1 MQSTNTQST
10 GIQVLDKVKTN
21 EPRGANF
28 FRIHGASGA
37 SCVAKIEGAVQRVGD
52 VVEAEL
58 NLVQSTVSVARR
70 SPFEVMTLIKCKIVL
85 AIICVLV
92 TPAST
97 VHANEDNGG
106 SVLTESSA
114 VGVAIRDN
122 PNLAEMQARY
132 EALAEVPAQVGS
144 LPDPMVSFSA
154 MNFPTDTFDRNQE
167 AMTQLQ
173 LGFTQ
178 SFPFPGKLGLKES
191 AAEYD
196 AQAVGYSVDE
206 LRLQLIKNVKSK
218 WWQLYYMDRA
228 LDTVD
233 INRALLRQFISV
245 AQTKYETGK
254 GLQQDVL
261 LSQLELSR
269 LMDRDIQLQA
279 IRRNQA
285 IQLNIL
291 MDRPANGLVDL
302 PDKVSK
308 MMPDLAS
315 ENELYRRA
323 EIVRPRL
330 KRMETQIDAAQSRL
344 DLARRDYY
352 PDFKLGVTYGDRTG
366 DNPLPRGGARSDFVS
381 VMVGVKIPLYAG
393 RKQSKA
399 VSQKNLELQ
408 KNRYA
413 LLDEKG
419 LVTAAISTAV
429 TDYRR
434 AKQQFSLYGGGI
446 VPQAQQTVQS
456 MLAGYQVSEVD
467 FLNLVRSQ
475 MTLFNYEL
483 QYWKALSDA
492 KQALARLEAA
502 VGEETIY
509 E

>member
-1 MQSTNTQST
+1 MKLIAIKMWWPMVISMVFGVVSA
-10 GIQVLDKVKTN
+10 
-21 EPRGANF
+21 GAYLTAQYCF
-28 FRIHGASGA
+28 LARLI
-37 SCVAKIEGAVQRVGD
+37 
-52 VVEAEL
+52 
-58 NLVQSTVSVARR
+58 TVMSSRR
-70 SPFEVMTLIKCKIVL
+70 YITLSIIVL
-85 AIICVLV
+85 VLMANTSYASEQIRQENLSV
-92 TPAST
+92 PA
-97 VHANEDNGG
+97 
-106 SVLTESSA
+106 A
-114 VGVAIRDN
+114 VEIAIRDN

-132 EALAEVPAQVGS
+132 EALTEVPSQVGA
-144 LPDPMVSFSA
+144 LPDPMVNLNA
-154 MNFPTDTFDRNQE
+154 MNFPTDTFDRDQE
-167 AMTQLQ
+167 AMTQVQ
-173 LGFTQ
+173 IGFSQ
-178 SFPFPGKLGLKES
+178 VFPFPGKLNLKEE

-196 AQAVGYSVDE
+196 AQAAGHSVDE
-206 LRLQLIKNVKSK
+206 VRLQLIKNVKGK
-218 WWQLYYMDRA
+218 WWQLYYLDRA

-233 INRALLRQFISV
+233 NNQALLRQFIAV
-245 AQTKYETGK
+245 AKTKYETGK

-261 LSQLELSR
+261 LSQLELSK
-269 LMDRDIQLQA
+269 LLDQDIQLQA

-291 MDRPANGLVDL
+291 MGRPANGFILL
-302 PDKVSK
+302 PDIVSK
-308 MMPDLAS
+308 EMPDLTDES
-315 ENELYRRA
+315 KLYQKSVS
-323 EIVRPRL
+323 IRPRL
-330 KRMETQIDAAQSRL
+330 KQMETQVDAAQSRL
-344 DLARRDYY
+344 DLAKRDYY

-381 VMVGVKIPLYAG
+381 VMVGVKIPLYTA

-419 LVTAAISTAV
+419 LVTAAISSAV

-434 AKQQFSLYGGGI
+434 AKQQFSLYGSGI

-502 VGEETIY
+502 VGEDTVY

>member
-1 MQSTNTQST
+1 M
-10 GIQVLDKVKTN
+10 KVT
-21 EPRGANF
+21 
-28 FRIHGASGA
+28 
-37 SCVAKIEGAVQRVGD
+37 
-52 VVEAEL
+52 L
-58 NLVQSTVSVARR
+58 
-70 SPFEVMTLIKCKIVL
+70 FEKFKIVL
-85 AIICVLV
+85 TLTPFVLG
-92 TPAST
+92 TKFLHASESELI
-97 VHANEDNGG
+97 A
-106 SVLTESSA
+106 LTEISA
-114 VGVAIRDN
+114 VEIAIRDN
-122 PNLAEMQARY
+122 PNLAEMQTRY
-132 EALAEVPAQVGS
+132 EALAEVPSQVGT
-144 LPDPMVSFSA
+144 LPDPMVSVNA
-154 MNFPTDTFDRNQE
+154 MNFPTNTYERDQE

-173 LGFTQ
+173 VGFSQ
-178 SFPFPGKLGLKES
+178 VFPFPGKLSLKEE

-196 AQAVGYSVDE
+196 ARAAGHSVDE

-228 LDTVD
+228 LETVD
-233 INRALLRQFISV
+233 SNQALLRQFITV
-245 AQTKYETGK
+245 AKTKYETGK

-269 LMDRDIQLQA
+269 LMDQKIQLEA

-291 MDRPANGLVDL
+291 MDRPANDPITL
-302 PDKVSK
+302 PDTVSK
-308 MMPDLAS
+308 MMPNLVDES
-315 ENELYRRA
+315 ELYQKA
-323 EIVRPRL
+323 ASVRPRL
-330 KRMETQIDAAQSRL
+330 KQMETQIDAAQSRL
-344 DLARRDYY
+344 DLAKRDYY

-399 VSQKNLELQ
+399 VSQKSLELQ

-419 LVTAAISTAV
+419 LVTAAISSAV
-429 TDYRR
+429 TDYHR
-434 AKQQFSLYGGGI
+434 AKQQYSLFGSGI

-502 VGEETIY
+502 VGEETVY